1 MRRRNN
7 TLLALAAVATGLVLA
22 LASPA
27 GAQEEGEAVDEEEII
42 HEAEVLAEENG
53 GTEFDAHCIEI
64 LAEGG
69 SVDDCQEA
77 PNPLLPETNEI
88 IWGAIGFAVVFFFIW
103 KYGLPQMRT
112 AMNNRTEKIRSDL
125 QAAEDQRTDA
135 EQVLAEYRAQLNDA
149 KSEAGR
155 IIEEA
160 RVAADQI
167 KRDQEARLQ
176 DELAELRTRAV
187 ADIDN
192 AKASAMS
199 ELREEVASLAIGAAE
214 TVVQRNLDA
223 DTQTQLVE
231 DYINQVAA
239 QRS

>member
-7 TLLALAAVATGLVLA
+7 TLLALAAVAAGLVLA

-88 IWGAIGFAVVFFFIW
+88 IWGAFGFAVVFFFLW
-103 KYGLPQMRT
+103 KFGMPQMRQ
-112 AMNNRTEKIRSDL
+112 ALNNRTATIRPDL
-125 QAAEDQRTDA
+125 QAPEDQRATA
-135 EQVLAEYRAQLNDA
+135 ASVPALIVYLAAANAGPIVGAGAVVTRDVPPFA
-149 KSEAGR
+149 KVAGVPAR
-155 IIEEA
+155 IIGWRQANNDRSTAEA
-160 RVAADQI
+160 PAG
-167 KRDQEARLQ
+167 
-176 DELAELRTRAV
+176 
-187 ADIDN
+187 N
-192 AKASAMS
+192 
-199 ELREEVASLAIGAAE
+199 
-214 TVVQRNLDA
+214 N
-223 DTQTQLVE
+223 
-231 DYINQVAA
+231 
-239 QRS
+239 